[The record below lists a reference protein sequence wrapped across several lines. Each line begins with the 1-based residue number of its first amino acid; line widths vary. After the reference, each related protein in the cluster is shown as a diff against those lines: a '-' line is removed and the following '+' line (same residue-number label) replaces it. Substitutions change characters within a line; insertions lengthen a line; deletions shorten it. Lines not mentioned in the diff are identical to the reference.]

1 MDVHPAAF
9 ADFRRQRI
17 GRRDGIGVGVEGG
30 CESPARHA
38 VEVMRRP
45 VRARTEA
52 VAISPQRCTT
62 GGRLPRRLRARRQ
75 RLPV

>member
-17 GRRDGIGVGVEGG
+17 GRRDGVGAGVERAGAKVPL
-30 CESPARHA
+30 EMPSRLYRRH
-38 VEVMRRP
+38 

-52 VAISPQRCTT
+52 VAISP
-62 GGRLPRRLRARRQ
+62 
-75 RLPV
+75 

>member
-17 GRRDGIGVGVEGG
+17 GRRDGVGAGVERG
-30 CESPARHA
+30 CEVLLEMPSRLCG
-38 VEVMRRP
+38 RS

-52 VAISPQRCTT
+52 VVISP
-62 GGRLPRRLRARRQ
+62 
-75 RLPV
+75 